1 MERGTSEMRVEILA
15 DADAVAGR
23 AAALVAREA
32 HDALVR
38 RGRFVLALSG
48 GRTPERFW
56 RALARETVPWDRVD
70 LVQVDERVA
79 ARDDPDR
86 NWTGLERR
94 LVAPASLPPERT
106 HPMPVEAVDLAAAAR
121 SYADL
126 LARLAGTPPV
136 LDLVQ
141 LGLGADG
148 HTASLVP
155 GDPVLRVRD
164 ADVASTGPHAGR
176 RRMTLTFPALDRA
189 RRVLWIVCGAA
200 KADVLARLVAGDPAL
215 PASAVRRDRALL
227 LADRAA
233 AARLPARREAIA
245 PEPGRSPSWPDPSP
259 TTR

>member
-126 LARLAGTPPV
+126 LARLAGTPPCS
-136 LDLVQ
+136 
-141 LGLGADG
+141 
-148 HTASLVP
+148 TWCSSASAP
-155 GDPVLRVRD
+155 TGTPRRSCRATRCCGCGTPTWRRPAPMRD
-164 ADVASTGPHAGR
+164 
-176 RRMTLTFPALDRA
+176 
-189 RRVLWIVCGAA
+189 GAA
-200 KADVLARLVAGDPAL
+200 
-215 PASAVRRDRALL
+215 
-227 LADRAA
+227 
-233 AARLPARREAIA
+233 
-245 PEPGRSPSWPDPSP
+245 
-259 TTR
+259 